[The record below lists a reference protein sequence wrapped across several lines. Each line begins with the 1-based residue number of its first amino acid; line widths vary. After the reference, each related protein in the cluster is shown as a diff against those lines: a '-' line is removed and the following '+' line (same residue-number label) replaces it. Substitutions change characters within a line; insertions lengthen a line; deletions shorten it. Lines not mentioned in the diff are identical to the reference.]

1 MPGVTVT
8 TMLRDLFMLD
18 MLDMRDM
25 LDIMLGAT
33 TSISLSLTQNT
44 VINITNTMTREM
56 NQMN

>member
-18 MLDMRDM
+18 MLDM

-33 TSISLSLTQNT
+33 TSISPSLTQNT
-44 VINITNTMTREM
+44 VINITTTMTREM
-56 NQMN
+56 IQMN